1 LRPKVRAALPR
12 YPVLHSIAFNEFR
25 SPKENEKMRMS
36 EFNTAIIIGAVV
48 VLGIVACTA
57 VPIYNVSDVPA
68 TTASGKALTAN
79 QVRQGI
85 ISAGSALGWRMVDAG
100 PGRLEGTL
108 NLRTHA
114 AVVDIPYSATKYSIQ
129 YKSSEN
135 LNAADGS
142 IHKNYNG
149 WVQNLDRGIRATLSA
164 L

>member
-1 LRPKVRAALPR
+1 MPMSELKAAL
-12 YPVLHSIAFNEFR
+12 IA
-25 SPKENEKMRMS
+25 
-36 EFNTAIIIGAVV
+36 GAVV
-48 VLGIVACTA
+48 VAGIAACTVA
-57 VPIYNVSDVPA
+57 PIYNVTDASTAD
-68 TTASGKALTAN
+68 ASGKTFTAS

-85 ISAGSALGWRMVDAG
+85 ITAGSALGWRIVDAG

-108 NLRTHA
+108 ALRDHK

-129 YKSSEN
+129 FKSGEN
-135 LNAADGS
+135 LKAADGS